1 MKAGGAHIDRT
12 IDVRL
17 RSAPYGVLHVFTS
30 NEESAMETTVTQ
42 DRETNA
48 KLLAEG
54 YAAFGR
60 NDMEKIQQLFHPNIV
75 WHALRLGELSGDH
88 VGIGAVLGFFG
99 RTMELSQGTFS
110 VAPEEILAS
119 ETTGVAIVRSRGK
132 RGGRELDDRQVHL
145 FRLERGQVV
154 EVWQYTGPDADA
166 FWA

>member
-1 MKAGGAHIDRT
+1 
-12 IDVRL
+12 VR
-17 RSAPYGVLHVFTS
+17 RPAATYGVLDVFTS
-30 NEESAMETTVTQ
+30 TEESAMETTVTP

-60 NDMEKIQQLFHPNIV
+60 NDMDTIQRLFHPNIV

-88 VGIGAVLGFFG
+88 VGLGAVLAFFG

-110 VAPEEILAS
+110 VVPEEIVAS
-119 ETTGVAIVRSRGK
+119 DTTGVAIVRSRGT
-132 RGGRELDDRQVHL
+132 RGGRELDDQQVHL
-145 FRLERGQVV
+145 FRLKNGQVV
-154 EVWQYTGPDADA
+154 EVWQYTGPGADA